1 MSYVNQ
7 HTFDWGM
14 TERDVVLFIPN
25 FKRKHL
31 LIPTLMQ
38 IETTLPKDEWI
49 VLVVNDGP
57 HEDLSDLKEFNTV
70 YFTFERDPEKERNGC
85 LIRNYVLKKL
95 RSKIMTTRDPEIFI
109 KGNDHIKA
117 VSEMSDCIYRP
128 YSMTELLEPLT
139 PQILKNPMIDV
150 TTLGS
155 RAVHKL
161 TNPGEHRAFH
171 AGVSVYVRRLM
182 GIGGYDEDFANF
194 YGWEDIDMLY
204 RLVQSGADIIV
215 DKNVNTFHVWHP
227 RKTRFLKTVTSNQF
241 VYQCKREEDKLV
253 ANENKDWGEGI

>member
-7 HTFDWGM
+7 LTFDWSI

-38 IETTLPKDEWI
+38 IETRLSRDQWI

-57 HEDLSDLKEFNTV
+57 HEDLSDLKEFNTT
-70 YFTFERDPEKERNGC
+70 YFTFERDPAKERNGC
-85 LIRNYVLKKL
+85 LIRNYVLKRL

-109 KGNDHIKA
+109 KGDDHIKA

-139 PQILKNPMIDV
+139 PQVLANPMIDV
-150 TTLGS
+150 TTLGT
-155 RAVHKL
+155 RAVHTL
-161 TNPGEHRAFH
+161 INPREHRAFH
-171 AGVSVYVRRLM
+171 AGVSLYVKRLM
-182 GIGGYDEDFANF
+182 NIGGYDEDFANY
-194 YGWEDIDMLY
+194 YGWEDIDILD
-204 RLVQSGADIIV
+204 RLVQSGAEIVV
-215 DKNVNTFHVWHP
+215 DKGVNTYHVWHP
-227 RKTRFLKTVTSNQF
+227 RKTRFLKTVRDNQ
-241 VYQCKREEDKLV
+241 VIYEGKRAKNKLV
-253 ANENKDWGEGI
+253 ANEGKEWGQG